1 MSMKSIAWNK
11 LHEACLFLDGI
22 ASNAATSDDAIAM
35 IKSGRDFFESDNARL
50 RALIKSAEFAACKC
64 GSDVEPSGCPWC
76 LADVMT
82 EESRKHDDC
91 PAFESNGDVK

>member
-35 IKSGRDFFESDNARL
+35 IKSGRDFFENDNARL
-50 RALIKSAEFAACKC
+50 RELIKSAEFVACKC
-64 GSDVEPSGCPWC
+64 GSDVEPPWCPWC
-76 LADVMT
+76 NVYEMT
-82 EESRKHDDC
+82 KHYDC
-91 PAFESNGDVK
+91 PAFGSNGDVK